1 MPIASLPRKSP
12 QLAALLPGYVVCKLP
27 KMQIQ
32 NLVKAAA
39 LLLASLGLSISV
51 RADDP
56 EKLAKKAV
64 ERSTLN
70 QQGTKPFH
78 LKAVLAPS
86 LERDR
91 GSNRTGEVEIW
102 WASPTQWKREV
113 RSPEFHQ
120 IAIRSGE
127 REWQKS
133 EGDYF
138 PEWLREVSVA
148 LIEPVP
154 QLDKVLES
162 VQDAD
167 VKRLLGSTYLSWIM
181 ISTNESVEKGM
192 GAGIAITDN
201 TGLLMDG
208 YGLGWGG
215 AYKDY
220 KSFHNRQ
227 VARTVSVGS
236 PEVTAK
242 VSTLEDLRDIPPG
255 LFDAAANGSDAP
267 LLRTIV
273 VDEPTLRKNLVS
285 TDALEW
291 PALKDGPLEGAV
303 TTEIVVDRAGKVRE
317 TGSIVSDN
325 PGLSETA
332 GKAIAAMRFKPYLQD
347 GVPVQ
352 VVSRATLSFKTVRPE
367 GAETFES
374 ARTYFERGRHVSF
387 PAAGN
392 GQAYVLR
399 ATLQVRVAAGSVQ
412 DGQYVDTW
420 KSDSEWRREA
430 TIGKSRFVR
439 ARHGETR
446 YMLSEGP
453 DAKLLQLVLRVM
465 EPVPAIDT
473 FVESDWRMKRDAVDG
488 LKTIRVLAGYE
499 SPEGNLDP
507 QQARGYWFD
516 ENGKL
521 TKTFFQGVETQRS
534 NFEEFDGAQ
543 VAQVIKVL
551 RAGSVGMV
559 IRVTEMSTAGA
570 VPEAMFTLRGHE
582 WNRAFTDE
590 VR

>member
-1 MPIASLPRKSP
+1 
-12 QLAALLPGYVVCKLP
+12 
-27 KMQIQ
+27 MQIR
-32 NLVKAAA
+32 NPLKIATV
-39 LLLASLGLSISV
+39 LLASLTLSTSV
-51 RADDP
+51 RADDS
-56 EKLAKKAV
+56 EKLVKKAV

-70 QQGTKPFH
+70 QSGTKPFR

-120 IAIRSGE
+120 IALRNGE

-138 PEWLREVSVA
+138 PEWLREISVA

-154 QLDKVLES
+154 QLDKVLEN
-162 VQDAD
+162 VRDGD
-167 VKRLLGSTYLSWIM
+167 VKRMMGSTYFSWM
-181 ISTNESVEKGM
+181 MMSSNGTVEKGV
-192 GAGIAITDN
+192 GAGIAITEK
-201 TGLLMDG
+201 TGLLF
-208 YGLGWGG
+208 YGGDLGWGG
-215 AYKDY
+215 MFKDY
-220 KSFHNRQ
+220 ENFHGRQ
-227 VARTVSVGS
+227 VARTVSWGS

-242 VSTLEDLRDIPPG
+242 VTLLEDLRDISPG
-255 LFDAAANGSDAP
+255 LFDAAANGSDTP
-267 LLRTIV
+267 LLRTIL
-273 VDEPTLRKNLVS
+273 VDEPALRKNLVP
-285 TDALEW
+285 TDAIVW
-291 PALKDGPLEGAV
+291 PPLKDGLLEGAV
-303 TTEIVVDRAGKVRE
+303 TTEIVVDRTGKVRE
-317 TGSIVSDN
+317 IGSIVSDN
-325 PGLSETA
+325 PGLSEAA

-392 GQAYVLR
+392 GPAYVLR
-399 ATLQVRVAAGSVQ
+399 ATFQVRVAAGSIQ

-420 KSDSEWRREA
+420 KSDREWRREA
-430 TIGKSRFVR
+430 TIGNSRFVR
-439 ARHGETR
+439 ARNGETR
-446 YMLSEGP
+446 YLLSEGP
-453 DAKLLQLVLRVM
+453 DAKLLQLVLRIM
-465 EPVPAIDT
+465 EPIPAIDT
-473 FVESDWRMKRDAVDG
+473 FVESDWRIKRDTEDG
-488 LKTIRVLAGYE
+488 VKTIRVLAGYE

-521 TKTFFQGVETQRS
+521 VKAFFQGIETQRS
-534 NFEEFDGAQ
+534 NFEEFNGAQ
-543 VAQVIKVL
+543 VAHVMKVL
-551 RAGSVGMV
+551 RAGSVAMV
-559 IRVTEMSTAGA
+559 IRVSGVSTAGA
-570 VPEAMFTLRGHE
+570 VPEDTFTLRGHE
-582 WNRAFTDE
+582 WKRAFTDE